1 MRAALIGLL
10 AAFALSPMA
19 QAAPHFGFT
28 TLFGSYNQASLQ
40 TGFAVY
46 QADCAACHAIRAV
59 RYRDLTGIGLTPA
72 AITRLTG
79 QIHRFLTPGAKSG
92 IPMAPDNRLLALRP
106 PGANSQ
112 AAPDLS
118 LITTALPHGPARI
131 VALLRAHHPLAPG
144 SITLAGGVKPSPAT
158 MDHDVAAFLAWS
170 ADPTLDQRKSI
181 MLRAMIFLTIFGLI
195 GFFALRQD
203 RTP

>member
-1 MRAALIGLL
+1 MRPALISLL

-28 TLFGSYNQASLQ
+28 APLGTYNKATLQA
-40 TGFAVY
+40 GFAVY
-46 QADCAACHAIRAV
+46 QAECAACHAISAVRNRDLIGLGLNPAAIARLRAV
-59 RYRDLTGIGLTPA
+59 RP
-72 AITRLTG
+72 
-79 QIHRFLTPGAKSG
+79 
-92 IPMAPDNRLLALRP
+92 PMANRNANRP
-106 PGANSQ
+106 

-118 LITTALPHGPARI
+118 LITTALPHGPASI
-131 VALLRAHHPLAPG
+131 VALLRVHHPLAPG
-144 SITLAGGVKPSPAT
+144 SITLAGGVKPSPAI
-158 MDHDVAAFLAWS
+158 MAHDVAEFLAWS

-181 MLRAMIFLTIFGLI
+181 MLRAMIYLAIFGLI